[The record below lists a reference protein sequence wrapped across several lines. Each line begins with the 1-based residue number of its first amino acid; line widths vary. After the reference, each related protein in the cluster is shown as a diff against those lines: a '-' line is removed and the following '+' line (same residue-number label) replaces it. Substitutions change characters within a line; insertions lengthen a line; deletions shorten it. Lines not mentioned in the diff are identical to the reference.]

1 MLSEWKDALLSA
13 IEYARVIVVVL
24 GRISQ
29 RDSGRWM
36 AQKWRWVF
44 VEDVEV
50 ELRCPFFGGIDR
62 VVR

>member
-1 MLSEWKDALLSA
+1 
-13 IEYARVIVVVL
+13 L

-50 ELRCPFFGGIDR
+50 ELRCPFFYGIDR